1 MSHQS
6 ESPLSSSVFVLEPK
20 TALIDEP
27 VNIQLCG
34 LIPDQKIR
42 IRATTYDDRG
52 QMWASWALFRADH
65 TGSVD
70 MRSQLP
76 EDGTYGALDAMGLFW
91 SMYPTIERQE
101 VIPFT
106 RTSLQPV
113 QVSSPQNFSH
123 IDNLL
128 KTGSGIV
135 LIISM
140 MGRQNHGR

>member
-113 QVSSPQNFSH
+113 Q
-123 IDNLL
+123 
-128 KTGSGIV
+128 
-135 LIISM
+135 
-140 MGRQNHGR
+140 